1 MVSDAEVV
9 KRVEEMRKEQNQLLR
24 QQRQTFF
31 RRILWWKRNESNQED
46 EEVSRD
52 LEVGQEEISED
63 TASDSTSTASS

>member
-31 RRILWWKRNESNQED
+31 SRILWWKRNESNQED